1 MGHLYR
7 NDGGGARIDRREAA
21 TLFDQ
26 GGSIITTRPV
36 SSDPRER
43 WGLLVCATLLATTPL
58 FRQLPPERARE
69 AARLCQPQGL
79 RRGAYLFREG
89 ASADALYFPAEG
101 RIKVI
106 RETED
111 GQEVILRV
119 LSPGEILGG
128 AGGWGAATYP
138 ATAIAVEDAVVLRL
152 PTSAFAALLGTHPD
166 LGLALVRELAAR
178 LREAES
184 RIIELQTQRAE
195 RRLAWTLLRLANKTG
210 VRSATGIA
218 ITTPL
223 TRQDLAELTGTT
235 IGTVSRTIS
244 AWERRGLVAAGREWI
259 TILDAHALV
268 TLAEDAPPP
277 A

>member
-1 MGHLYR
+1 MFGYKE
-7 NDGGGARIDRREAA
+7 GAIIA
-21 TLFDQ
+21 TQ
-26 GGSIITTRPV
+26 PV
-36 SSDPRER
+36 SADPCER
-43 WGLLVCATLLATTPL
+43 WGPLACATLLAAAPI
-58 FRQLPPERARE
+58 FRQLPTQRARE
-69 AARLCQPQGL
+69 VARLCQPQSV
-79 RRGAYLFREG
+79 RRGAFLFREG
-89 ASADALYFPAEG
+89 ASADGLYFLAEG

-119 LSPGEILGG
+119 LGPGEIFGG
-128 AGGWGAATYP
+128 VGGWGGATYP

-152 PTSAFAALLGTHPD
+152 PASAFAALLGTHPD
-166 LGLALVRELAAR
+166 LGLALVREIAGR

-210 VRSATGIA
+210 VRSAAGIEIA
-218 ITTPL
+218 TSL
-223 TRQDLAELTGTT
+223 SRQDLAELTGTT

-244 AWERRGLVAAGREWI
+244 AWERRGLVVAGRERI
-259 TILDAHALV
+259 TIRDARGLV
-268 TLAEDAPPP
+268 MLAEDAQAP